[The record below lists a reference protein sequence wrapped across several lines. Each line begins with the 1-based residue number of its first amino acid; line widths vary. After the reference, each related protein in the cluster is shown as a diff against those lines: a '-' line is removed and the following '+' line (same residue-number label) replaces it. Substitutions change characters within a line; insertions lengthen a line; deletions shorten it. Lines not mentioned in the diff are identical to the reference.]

1 MVRGPKKHLKR
12 VNAPSSW
19 MLSKMGGCF
28 APKPSPGP
36 HKGRESMPMA
46 LLLRNRL
53 KYALTYKEV
62 MSILMQRHVQVDGKV
77 RTDKT
82 FPVGF
87 MDVLGIPK
95 TDEFFR
101 MLYDTKGRFKLHR
114 ITKEEASYKLCK
126 VKRCQ
131 LGDKA
136 VPYVGLH
143 DSRTIRYPDPDV
155 KVNDSVKVDIE
166 SGKITAIFKF
176 DIGQLA
182 TIVGGRNAGRAGT
195 IARLE
200 KHKGSHDIAHLRD
213 SAGNTFATRA
223 ENVFII
229 GNGKEAAISMP
240 KGKGVKPSIVQEQAK
255 RFGN

>member
-1 MVRGPKKHLKR
+1 MSEKPKGAVEKCAIR
-12 VNAPSSW
+12 IAPTQGV
-19 MLSKMGGCF
+19 L
-28 APKPSPGP
+28 
-36 HKGRESMPMA
+36 
-46 LLLRNRL
+46 LTLLRLSPR
-53 KYALTYKEV
+53 AT
-62 MSILMQRHVQVDGKV
+62 
-77 RTDKT
+77 
-82 FPVGF
+82 
-87 MDVLGIPK
+87 DVLGIPK

-229 GNGKEAAISMP
+229 GKENRP
-240 KGKGVKPSIVQEQAK
+240 WSID
-255 RFGN
+255 